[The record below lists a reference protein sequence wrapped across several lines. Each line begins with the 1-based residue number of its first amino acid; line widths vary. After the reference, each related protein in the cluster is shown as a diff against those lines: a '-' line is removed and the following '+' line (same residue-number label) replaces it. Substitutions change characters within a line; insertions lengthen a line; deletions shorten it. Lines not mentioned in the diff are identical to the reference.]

1 MKKLKV
7 ALIGYGN
14 RGCIYGSFILSK
26 KEQFEVVAVVEFLK
40 EKRKKAQKDFS
51 LTDNQVFE
59 NADDFFNAKLKVD
72 LLIIASM
79 DQYHYKQAM
88 QALHLDM
95 HILLEK
101 PIALT
106 LQECEDIEALASKK
120 NKAVVICH
128 VLRYSSFYVTIKN
141 AIENKEIGEVVHI
154 AQTENVGYWHQA
166 HSYVRGNWRNKDI
179 TGPMI
184 LAKCSHDLD
193 ILYWLINQPC
203 INVSSYGSLKHFNHE
218 NQPREAANRCFE
230 CALKES
236 CPFNCFKFYLGFG
249 REWARQL
256 VGDDLSDENI
266 TNYLKVSPYGRCVY
280 SCDNN
285 VVDHQVVNMLFQ
297 NQVTASLTMNA
308 FSRYCDRT
316 IHIYG
321 TQGEIIGDFENRLIT
336 IQPFLKEKKVIDLNQ
351 ISDDFSGH
359 GGGDRLMFFEFV
371 DYLLTQKWTKGLSFI
386 QDSIMSHK
394 MAFAAEESRLQNGKP
409 IKIK

>member
-154 AQTENVGYWHQA
+154 DRK
-166 HSYVRGNWRNKDI
+166 S
-179 TGPMI
+179 
-184 LAKCSHDLD
+184 
-193 ILYWLINQPC
+193 
-203 INVSSYGSLKHFNHE
+203 
-218 NQPREAANRCFE
+218 
-230 CALKES
+230 
-236 CPFNCFKFYLGFG
+236 
-249 REWARQL
+249 
-256 VGDDLSDENI
+256 
-266 TNYLKVSPYGRCVY
+266 
-280 SCDNN
+280 
-285 VVDHQVVNMLFQ
+285 VV
-297 NQVTASLTMNA
+297 
-308 FSRYCDRT
+308 
-316 IHIYG
+316 
-321 TQGEIIGDFENRLIT
+321 
-336 IQPFLKEKKVIDLNQ
+336 
-351 ISDDFSGH
+351 
-359 GGGDRLMFFEFV
+359 
-371 DYLLTQKWTKGLSFI
+371 
-386 QDSIMSHK
+386 
-394 MAFAAEESRLQNGKP
+394 
-409 IKIK
+409 